1 MNGEKRLSFEFEGE
15 EGERFFFF
23 LFFLFFFLF
32 LSKRDVARFFCISS
46 VEAAATCPRFL
57 QNVSFGRCGAPS
69 LLFEKLERMPIS
81 LGQEVNL

>member
-15 EGERFFFF
+15 EGERFFLFLF
-23 LFFLFFFLF
+23 LFF
-32 LSKRDVARFFCISS
+32 SKRDVACFFCIFS